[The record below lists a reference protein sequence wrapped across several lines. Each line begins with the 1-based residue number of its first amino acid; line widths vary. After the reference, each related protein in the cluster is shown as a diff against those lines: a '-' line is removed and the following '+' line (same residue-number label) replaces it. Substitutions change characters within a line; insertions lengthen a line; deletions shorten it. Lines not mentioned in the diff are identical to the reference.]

1 MTEHSFFLAITPKA
15 AARTNCTCRGRFP
28 TVYTAPG
35 YRAWLDEAIPLLK
48 ELAPDL
54 PESVRALPV
63 HIDVVAIFPR
73 PKSTKLSAPRGD
85 NDNVEKGLWDA
96 MTKVAGWWLDDT
108 QIVHNTTWKRWS
120 YPEEKAGYQVTV
132 KFIGDHDPSAE

>member
-1 MTEHSFFLAITPKA
+1 MTEHSFFLAVTPKA

-48 ELAPDL
+48 AEAPDL
-54 PESVRALPV
+54 PEDVRKRDV
-63 HIDVVAIFPR
+63 HIEVEVVVAKPKTTKRLR
-73 PKSTKLSAPRGD
+73 PGGD
-85 NDNVEKGLWDA
+85 SDNYEKGVWDA
-96 MTKVAGWWLDDT
+96 MTKVGAWWVDDE
-108 QIVHNTTWKRWS
+108 QIVHNVTWKRWAH
-120 YPEEKAGYQVTV
+120 PGERDGYRVRV